1 MPGSSLC
8 QDAVCIQEHGG
19 PVGVEQ
25 LSIAP
30 NAIVSEHQIHL
41 DYWRGASC
49 HFTSRITP
57 GQTTWDRSGTSYP
70 SHSGP
75 PPPLA
80 SCTCQNLPSHHR
92 VKPAAGRER
101 HISGLVQ
108 TSGGPLCHSSF
119 PYITHHS
126 GRGHGHAGRDCSSG
140 LCTKDIIYMH
150 RICNIY
156 NIHKPFAATPACS
169 PEHGLGRTHTL
180 CLPPP
185 YPAQL

>member
-1 MPGSSLC
+1 MSAPGGQRGERRMPGSSHC

-19 PVGVEQ
+19 PAGVEQ

-70 SHSGP
+70 SHGGP

-80 SCTCQNLPSHHR
+80 SGTCQNLPSHHR
-92 VKPAAGRER
+92 VKPAAGPER
-101 HISGLVQ
+101 HIIGLAE
-108 TSGGPLCHSSF
+108 TLGRRDPSHSS
-119 PYITHHS
+119 PSTLTN
-126 GRGHGHAGRDCSSG
+126 GRWGWLMAMPNEEGNTAPGYVLKH
-140 LCTKDIIYMH
+140 
-150 RICNIY
+150 Y
-156 NIHKPFAATPACS
+156 NI
-169 PEHGLGRTHTL
+169 RI
-180 CLPPP
+180 
-185 YPAQL
+185 